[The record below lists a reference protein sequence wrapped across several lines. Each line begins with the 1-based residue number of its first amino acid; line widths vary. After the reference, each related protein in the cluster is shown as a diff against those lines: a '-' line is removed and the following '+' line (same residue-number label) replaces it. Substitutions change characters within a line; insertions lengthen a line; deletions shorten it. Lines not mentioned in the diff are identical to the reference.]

1 MEAMAQATAPAGRRL
16 RVFLCHASGDK
27 PAVRDLCARLRRE
40 GFAPWLDEE
49 DLLPGQRWQEEIPK
63 AVRAADVVL
72 ICLSNRSVNKEGYV
86 QKEIKFALDV
96 AEEKPEGI
104 IYLIPLRLEDCA
116 VPERLS
122 AWQWV
127 DLFAS
132 NGYTRLAEALRA
144 RERSIRPVVP
154 PDPTTK
160 RQKREVDPKDG
171 LEYVWIPPGEFLM
184 GATPD
189 DLDALDAEK
198 PRHAVRIGNGFW
210 LCSTPITV
218 ACYLRFAEASGRPMP
233 DAPEFNPGWRS
244 RDHPM
249 VNVTWQEAQSYAG
262 WAGGGLPSEAEWE
275 YAARGGKDGLKYPW
289 GNEIGPEH
297 ANYGLHHSGT
307 TPVTSYASQNDWGL
321 RDMCGNVSEWVA
333 DRWDANTYAARSPK
347 RAIPDPR
354 GPAEGPARV
363 LRGGSWH
370 DPAASLRV
378 SARSWAYPGQRYV
391 ATGFRLVRDVFVP

>member
-1 MEAMAQATAPAGRRL
+1 M

-27 PAVRDLCARLRRE
+27 PAVRDLYVRLRRD

-49 DLLPGQRWQEEIPK
+49 DLLPGHRWQEEIPK

-127 DLFAS
+127 DLFTS
-132 NGYTRLAEALRA
+132 NGYSKLAQALRA
-144 RERSIRPVVP
+144 RERSKGPQ
-154 PDPTTK
+154 TQ
-160 RQKREVDPKDG
+160 QKREVNSKDG
-171 LEYVWIPPGEFLM
+171 LEYVWIPAGEFLM
-184 GATPD
+184 GAAPD
-189 DLDALDAEK
+189 DLDALEAEK
-198 PRHAVRIGNGFW
+198 PRHPVRIANGFW
-210 LCSTPITV
+210 LCGAPITV

-233 DAPEFNPGWRS
+233 DAPEFNPGWRL

-249 VNVTWQEAQSYAG
+249 VNVTWREAQAYAE

-275 YAARGGKDGLKYPW
+275 YAARGGKDGLTYPW
-289 GNEIGPEH
+289 GNEIGPEL

-307 TPVTSYASQNDWGL
+307 TPVTAYAAQNGWGL

-333 DRWDANTYAARSPK
+333 DRWDANTYAARSPQ
-347 RAIPDPR
+347 RATDDPR
-354 GPAEGPARV
+354 GPAEGQARV
-363 LRGGSWH
+363 LRGGSWC

-378 SARSWAYPGQRYV
+378 SARSWAYPEQRYV